1 MITLL
6 FYFLKVVLCSS
17 LFFIY
22 YWFFLRNK
30 QFHQYNRFYLI
41 GISLLSWIIPFIKIG
56 VATKTEMSQ
65 TPVIQMANVVAENNT
80 QFEQLAIQKS
90 TMYNWNDIFVIAFIL
105 ISIFFLVRLMYSFFK
120 IKMLLK
126 KYPFQNYNGYRLVMT
141 DVTGTPFS
149 FFNYIFWNHAIDLNS
164 EVGKKILTHELVHI
178 KEKHSIDKIFIELQ
192 LIIAWINPINWLVRN
207 ELYVIHEFIADQ
219 KSVEKKDASE
229 LAKLLLVSAYPHH
242 QQLLTN
248 PFFFSPIK
256 RRLKMFTQSTTP
268 KFSYVRRL
276 SILPILCLLILL
288 FAFRQSNPM
297 TSSTVV
303 NLKNQYTVVID
314 AGHGGDD
321 SGAKG
326 VYGTLEKDMTL
337 LIAQKI
343 KETNNNPNIHII
355 LTRESDKTVSVKDRA
370 NFANEIKADLFISIH
385 MDNDLAGK
393 SDGVKY
399 IISKNTNPKFIESW
413 GLAYELERNVSS
425 VFSKTNGIETR
436 KHSTWVLEKSQMPA
450 VIFECGFISNAK
462 DIENVKSKPGEI
474 AEKILNGATAY
485 LSRKES
491 SDKVVFNKDNDPQFT
506 CNLIEYDEKNKVMTL
521 TDNVSF
527 KNDKFEFADAGK
539 VVYNEKTRKLIIYDC
554 KSFMIDGKIIAKD
567 TVSKVKNVEYTL
579 GDDSVYLL

>member
-6 FYFLKVVLCSS
+6 FYFFKVVLCSS

-41 GISLLSWIIPFIKIG
+41 GISLLSWIIPLIKIG
-56 VATKTEMSQ
+56 VATKNEMSQ
-65 TPVIQMANVVAENNT
+65 TPVIQLASVVADNNT
-80 QFEQLAIQKS
+80 QFEQMVMEKS
-90 TMYNWNDIFVIAFIL
+90 TAFDWNNFLVICFFVISIL
-105 ISIFFLVRLMYSFFK
+105 FLMRFVFSIFK
-120 IKMLLK
+120 IHQLLK
-126 KYPFQNYNGYRLVMT
+126 KYSVQNHNGYQLVMT

-192 LIIAWINPINWLVRN
+192 LIIAWCNPINWLIRN
-207 ELYVIHEFIADQ
+207 ELYMIHEFIADE

-229 LAKLLLVSAYPHH
+229 LAKLLLVSAYPH
-242 QQLLTN
+242 QQNLLTN

-256 RRLKMFTQSTTP
+256 RRLKMFTQSSTP

-326 VYGTLEKDMTL
+326 VYGTLEKEMTL

-343 KETNNNPNIHII
+343 KEINNNPNIKIL
-355 LTRESDKTVSVKDRA
+355 LTRESDKTVSVKDRV

-385 MDNDLAGK
+385 MDMDLAGK
-393 SDGVKY
+393 SSGVKY
-399 IISKNTNPKFIESW
+399 IISKNTNPNYNESSV
-413 GLAYELERNVSS
+413 LATELQKSISS
-425 VFSKTNGIETR
+425 VFSKTNGLETR
-436 KHSTWVLEKSQMPA
+436 KHSTWVLEESQMPA

-554 KSFMIDGKIIAKD
+554 KNFMIDGKIIAKD
-567 TVSKVKNVEYTL
+567 NVSKVKTVEYTI
-579 GDDSVYLL
+579 GDDNVYLL